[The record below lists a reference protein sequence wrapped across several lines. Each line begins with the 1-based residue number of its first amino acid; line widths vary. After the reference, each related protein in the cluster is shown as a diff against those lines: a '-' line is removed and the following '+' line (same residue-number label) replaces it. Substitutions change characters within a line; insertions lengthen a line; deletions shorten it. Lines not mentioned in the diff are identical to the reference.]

1 MPRGVHATLAELSP
15 MPDLAPPNVTEVAP
29 DFTLSDAGGTT
40 RRLADLCAER
50 PLVLVFYR
58 GHW

>member
-1 MPRGVHATLAELSP
+1 MDNP
-15 MPDLAPPNVTEVAP
+15 APPDVGSIAP
-29 DFTLSDAGGTT
+29 DFTLPDAAGEH
-40 RRLADLCAER
+40 RSLAQRCAER

>member
-1 MPRGVHATLAELSP
+1 MNTI
-15 MPDLAPPNVTEVAP
+15 APPNITETAP
-29 DFTLSDAGGTT
+29 DFTLPDATGAP
-40 RRLADLCAER
+40 RRLVDLCAER

>member
-1 MPRGVHATLAELSP
+1 MSDSR
-15 MPDLAPPNVTEVAP
+15 PPAVGEVAP
-29 DFTLSDAGGTT
+29 DFTLPDASGKP
-40 RRLADLCAER
+40 RHLSELCAER

>member
-1 MPRGVHATLAELSP
+1 MTKI
-15 MPDLAPPNVTEVAP
+15 APPSVGDVAP
-29 DFTLSDAGGTT
+29 DFEVSDQAGSPW
-40 RRLADLCAER
+40 RLADHCAER

>member
-1 MPRGVHATLAELSP
+1 MRVMSEISP
-15 MPDLAPPNVTEVAP
+15 PAVGEIAR
-29 DFTLSDAGGTT
+29 DFTLLDANGAS

>member
-1 MPRGVHATLAELSP
+1 
-15 MPDLAPPNVTEVAP
+15 MPDLVPPNVTEVAP
-29 DFTLSDAGGTT
+29 DFTLSDAAGTP

>member
-1 MPRGVHATLAELSP
+1 VTDS
-15 MPDLAPPNVTEVAP
+15 LAPPDLGHAAP
-29 DFTLSDAGGTT
+29 DFTVSDAKGGTFH
-40 RRLADLCAER
+40 LADACAAA

>member
-1 MPRGVHATLAELSP
+1 MRAVNEIR
-15 MPDLAPPNVTEVAP
+15 PPAVGEVAP
-29 DFTLSDAGGTT
+29 DFTVLDATGVS

>member
-1 MPRGVHATLAELSP
+1 MTDREP
-15 MPDLAPPNVTEVAP
+15 PDVGSVAP
-29 DFTLSDAGGTT
+29 DFTARDATGAP

>member
-1 MPRGVHATLAELSP
+1 MNDRAA
-15 MPDLAPPNVTEVAP
+15 PDLGQVAP
-29 DFTLSDAGGTT
+29 DFTLPDSSGSP